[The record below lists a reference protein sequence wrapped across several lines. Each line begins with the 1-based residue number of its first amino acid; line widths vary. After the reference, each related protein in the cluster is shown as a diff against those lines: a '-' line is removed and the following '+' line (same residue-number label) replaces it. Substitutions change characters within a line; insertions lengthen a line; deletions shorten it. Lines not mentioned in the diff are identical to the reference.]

1 MGRPKAKRRVGSPIW
16 LLTMRPSAVA
26 DTEDANDVRCSVI
39 HRSAPPRSWYLKLQE
54 IPRKAP
60 IPSAD
65 VLKSGTGSAGSHR
78 SPFDFLCMANNP
90 ELMAENAPPVNA
102 PTADSSA
109 ALVST
114 LNPRVALVYCR
125 SGPARSKAL
134 FGMVAMN
141 FWNPFVAEDPN
152 ERTGVTHHTVKA
164 LARDNCMTLLSA
176 KSHSDLRRSP
186 RWATSY
192 MVAALIVTTCSKA
205 SLYKKAGSAMSLPTK
220 ARENACGVHRE
231 TARTTLGR
239 TFTVMKRT
247 RASEDTMPIST
258 AMRIPPGSDSIV
270 LNHSDNTA

>member
-1 MGRPKAKRRVGSPIW
+1 
-16 LLTMRPSAVA
+16 
-26 DTEDANDVRCSVI
+26 
-39 HRSAPPRSWYLKLQE
+39 
-54 IPRKAP
+54 
-60 IPSAD
+60 
-65 VLKSGTGSAGSHR
+65 
-78 SPFDFLCMANNP
+78 MANNP

-141 FWNPFVAEDPN
+141 FENPFVAEDPN

-220 ARENACGVHRE
+220 ARENACGVPRDGAHDARSNVHRHE
-231 TARTTLGR
+231 AHEGEPGHDAHLDRHANT
-239 TFTVMKRT
+239 
-247 RASEDTMPIST
+247 
-258 AMRIPPGSDSIV
+258 PGSDSIV